1 MAEQD
6 QGSAPRQS
14 MPGERADQGSGT
26 GSGTEQVQVDAPPYD
41 DRKRGFGDGDE
52 ERTHKAFDAE
62 NAPPPGPAAPVSDE
76 ERTGVSSTD
85 LNPEPALGV
94 GESTGRR
101 AEDIAP
107 DRPETESKGADRPAG
122 KAADDEAF

>member
-1 MAEQD
+1 MTERD
-6 QGSAPRQS
+6 QGSSPRQDS
-14 MPGERADQGSGT
+14 PGG

-41 DRKRGFGDGDE
+41 DRKQGFSTEDA
-52 ERTHKAFDAE
+52 ERSHKAFDAD
-62 NAPPPGPAAPVSDE
+62 NAPSPGPAVPVSDE
-76 ERTGVSSTD
+76 ERIGTSSTD
-85 LNPEPALGV
+85 IDPEPALGV

-107 DRPETESKGADRPAG
+107 DRPDTESRGAGRQAG